1 MIADWIDARR
11 LAPAYARSGR
21 IHIPDFLAADAA
33 AGLFQ
38 ALNGDLPWS
47 RTLLLGGQ
55 GYEAPVADL
64 AAIPETARQD
74 LSSVVG
80 EAARAGFQYDY
91 ETWRLSDRMEAGLR
105 TGGAAAPLEA
115 FYDVLNGP
123 AFLGLIRDLT
133 GNHEAAFC
141 DAQATRYRAGH
152 FLNAH
157 TDDVAGKHR
166 LFAYVLNLT
175 PNWRADWGGL
185 LLFQDGDGHIAEG
198 YTPRFNALNLFTVP
212 QSHSVSQVANF
223 VTASRLSITG
233 WVRARG

>member
-21 IHIPDFLAADAA
+21 IHIPEFLTTEAAT
-33 AGLFQ
+33 GLFQ
-38 ALNGDLPWS
+38 ALTGDLAWS

-55 GYEAPVADL
+55 GYEAPVGDL
-64 AAIPETARQD
+64 AAIPAPTRQD
-74 LSSVVG
+74 LERAVA

-91 ETWRLSDRMEAGLR
+91 ETWRLSDRMEAAQR
-105 TGGAAAPLEA
+105 AGGSAAALEA
-115 FYDVLNGP
+115 FYDLLNSE
-123 AFLGLIRDLT
+123 AFLGRVRDLT
-133 GNHEAAFC
+133 GNPTPAFC

-157 TDDVAGKHR
+157 TDDVAGKNR

-175 PNWRADWGGL
+175 PDWRTDWGGL
-185 LLFQDGDGHIAEG
+185 LLFHDADGHIAEG
-198 YTPRFNALNLFTVP
+198 YVPRFNALNLFSVP
-212 QSHSVSQVANF
+212 QTHSVSQVAGF

-233 WVRARG
+233 WVRARA